1 MTAPIRCS
9 DEVADALS
17 DGRAV
22 VALESTIIAHGMPSP
37 RNVETAHAIEAT
49 VRDGGAVPAT
59 VALLDGTIRVGLDSD
74 EIDRLGGPDEVAKVS
89 LRDIGWVLA
98 AGVAGATTVAATMFA
113 AHRVGIRV
121 FATGGIGGVHRGDPH
136 DVSAD
141 LTALGR
147 LPVAVVCAGAKAI
160 LDIPRTLEHLET
172 LGVPVIGQG
181 TDVFP
186 EFWTRGTD
194 LPVTVRSDDPARTAV
209 ILEAHW
215 STGLTTGVVVA
226 VPVPTGHEADRSQI
240 DAAID
245 AGLAEADRANVHG
258 EDVTPFLL
266 AHIAD
271 STSGTSLDT
280 NVALVLNNAA
290 VAARIAGS
298 LSGG

>member
-121 FATGGIGGVHRGDPH
+121 FATGGIGGIHRGDPH

>member
-59 VALLDGTIRVGLDSD
+59 VALLDGTIRVGLDPD
-74 EIDRLGGPDEVAKVS
+74 EIDRLGGPGEVTKVS
-89 LRDIGWVLA
+89 LKDIGWVLA

-215 STGLTTGVVVA
+215 STGLTAGVVVA
-226 VPVPTGHEADRSQI
+226 VPVPTEHEADRSQI

-245 AGLAEADRANVHG
+245 AGLAEADRADVHG
-258 EDVTPFLL
+258 EDITPFLL

>member
-59 VALLDGTIRVGLDSD
+59 VALLDGTIRVGLDPD
-74 EIDRLGGPDEVAKVS
+74 EIDRLGGPGEVAKVS
-89 LRDIGWVLA
+89 LKDIGWVLA

-240 DAAID
+240 NAAID

-271 STSGTSLDT
+271 STSGRSLDT

-298 LSGG
+298 LSAG

>member
-89 LRDIGWVLA
+89 LKDIGWVLA

-215 STGLTTGVVVA
+215 STGLTAGVVVA
-226 VPVPTGHEADRSQI
+226 VPVPTEHEADRSQI

-245 AGLAEADRANVHG
+245 TGLAEADRADVHG
-258 EDVTPFLL
+258 EDITPFLL

>member
-59 VALLDGTIRVGLDSD
+59 VALLDGTIRVGLDPD
-74 EIDRLGGPDEVAKVS
+74 EIDRLGGPGEVAKVS
-89 LRDIGWVLA
+89 LKDIGWVLA

-121 FATGGIGGVHRGDPH
+121 FATGGIGGIHRGDPH

>member
-59 VALLDGTIRVGLDSD
+59 VALLDGTIRVGLDPD
-74 EIDRLGGPDEVAKVS
+74 EIDRLGGPGEVAKVS
-89 LRDIGWVLA
+89 LKDIGWVLA

-215 STGLTTGVVVA
+215 STGLTAGVVVA
-226 VPVPTGHEADRSQI
+226 VPVPTEHEADRSQI

-245 AGLAEADRANVHG
+245 AGLAEADRADVHG
-258 EDVTPFLL
+258 EDITPFLL

>member
-22 VALESTIIAHGMPSP
+22 VTLESTIIAHGMPSP

-49 VRDGGAVPAT
+49 VRDSGAVPAT

-89 LRDIGWVLA
+89 LRDFGWVLA

>member
-121 FATGGIGGVHRGDPH
+121 FATGGIGGIHRGDPH

-226 VPVPTGHEADRSQI
+226 VPVPTEHEADRSQI

>member
-59 VALLDGTIRVGLDSD
+59 VALLEGTIRVGLDPD
-74 EIDRLGGPDEVAKVS
+74 EIDRLGGPGEVAKVS
-89 LRDIGWVLA
+89 LKDIGWVLA

-160 LDIPRTLEHLET
+160 LDIPGTLEHLET

-215 STGLTTGVVVA
+215 STGLTAGVVVA
-226 VPVPTGHEADRSQI
+226 VPVPTEHEADRSQI

-245 AGLAEADRANVHG
+245 AGLAEADRADVHG
-258 EDVTPFLL
+258 EDITPFLL

>member
-59 VALLDGTIRVGLDSD
+59 VALLDGTIRVGLDPD
-74 EIDRLGGPDEVAKVS
+74 EIDRLGGPGEVAKVS
-89 LRDIGWVLA
+89 LKDIGWVLA

-215 STGLTTGVVVA
+215 STGLTAGVVVA
-226 VPVPTGHEADRSQI
+226 VPVPTEHEADRSQI

-245 AGLAEADRANVHG
+245 TGLAEADRADVHG
-258 EDVTPFLL
+258 EDITPFLL

>member
-74 EIDRLGGPDEVAKVS
+74 EIDRLGGPGEVAKVS
-89 LRDIGWVLA
+89 LKDIGWVLA

-245 AGLAEADRANVHG
+245 AGLAEADRADVHG
-258 EDVTPFLL
+258 EDITPFLL

-298 LSGG
+298 LSAG

>member
-59 VALLDGTIRVGLDSD
+59 VALLEGTIRVGLDPD
-74 EIDRLGGPDEVAKVS
+74 EIDRLGGPGEVAKVS
-89 LRDIGWVLA
+89 LKDIGWVLA

-121 FATGGIGGVHRGDPH
+121 FATGGIGGIHRGDPH

-215 STGLTTGVVVA
+215 STGLTAGVVVA
-226 VPVPTGHEADRSQI
+226 VPVPTEHEADRSQI

-245 AGLAEADRANVHG
+245 AGLAEADRADVHG
-258 EDVTPFLL
+258 EDITPFLL

-290 VAARIAGS
+290 VAAQIAGS

>member
-74 EIDRLGGPDEVAKVS
+74 EIDRLGGPGEVAKVS
-89 LRDIGWVLA
+89 LKDIGWVLA

-215 STGLTTGVVVA
+215 STGLTAGVVVA
-226 VPVPTGHEADRSQI
+226 VPVPTEHEADRSQI

-245 AGLAEADRANVHG
+245 AGLAEADRADVHG
-258 EDVTPFLL
+258 EDITPFLL

>member
-147 LPVAVVCAGAKAI
+147 LPVAVVCTGAKAI

-215 STGLTTGVVVA
+215 STGLTAGVVVA
-226 VPVPTGHEADRSQI
+226 VPVPTEHEADRSQI

-245 AGLAEADRANVHG
+245 AGLAEADRADVHG
-258 EDVTPFLL
+258 EDITPFLL

>member
-17 DGRAV
+17 DGRSV

-49 VRDGGAVPAT
+49 VRDGGAAPAT

-74 EIDRLGGPDEVAKVS
+74 EIDRLGGPGEVAKVS
-89 LRDIGWVLA
+89 LKDIGWVLA

-215 STGLTTGVVVA
+215 STGLTAGVVVA
-226 VPVPTGHEADRSQI
+226 VPVPTEHEADRSQI

-245 AGLAEADRANVHG
+245 AGLAEADRADVHG
-258 EDVTPFLL
+258 EDITPFLL

>member
-49 VRDGGAVPAT
+49 VRGGGAVPAT

-74 EIDRLGGPDEVAKVS
+74 EIDRLGGPGEVAKVS
-89 LRDIGWVLA
+89 LKDIGWVLA

-215 STGLTTGVVVA
+215 STGLTAGVVVA
-226 VPVPTGHEADRSQI
+226 VPVPTEHEADRSQI

-245 AGLAEADRANVHG
+245 AGLAEADRADVHG
-258 EDVTPFLL
+258 QDITPFLL

>member
-59 VALLDGTIRVGLDSD
+59 VALLDGTIRVGLDPD
-74 EIDRLGGPDEVAKVS
+74 EIDRLGGPGEVAKVS
-89 LRDIGWVLA
+89 LKDIGWVLA

-226 VPVPTGHEADRSQI
+226 VPVPTEHEADRSQI

-245 AGLAEADRANVHG
+245 AGLAEADRADVHG

>member
-1 MTAPIRCS
+1 M
-9 DEVADALS
+9 
-17 DGRAV
+17 
-22 VALESTIIAHGMPSP
+22 
-37 RNVETAHAIEAT
+37 
-49 VRDGGAVPAT
+49 
-59 VALLDGTIRVGLDSD
+59 
-74 EIDRLGGPDEVAKVS
+74 
-89 LRDIGWVLA
+89 
-98 AGVAGATTVAATMFA
+98 
-113 AHRVGIRV
+113 
-121 FATGGIGGVHRGDPH
+121 
-136 DVSAD
+136 
-141 LTALGR
+141 
-147 LPVAVVCAGAKAI
+147 AVVCAGAKAI

-298 LSGG
+298 LSAG

>member
-59 VALLDGTIRVGLDSD
+59 VALLDGTIRVGLDPD

-215 STGLTTGVVVA
+215 STGLTAGVVVA
-226 VPVPTGHEADRSQI
+226 VPVPTEHEADRSQI

-245 AGLAEADRANVHG
+245 AGLAEADRADVHG
-258 EDVTPFLL
+258 EDITPFLL

-271 STSGTSLDT
+271 LTSGTSLDT